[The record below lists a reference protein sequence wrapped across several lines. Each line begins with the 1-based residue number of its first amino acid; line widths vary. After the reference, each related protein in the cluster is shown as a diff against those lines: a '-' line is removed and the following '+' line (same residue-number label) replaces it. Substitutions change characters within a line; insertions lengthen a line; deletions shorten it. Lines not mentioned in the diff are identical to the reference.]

1 MFEVLF
7 LQPAEGGPWLL
18 ICAAIGPCVGVISH
32 FTLNAYFDPFTIVTL
47 VAAVVLAIVMHHLG
61 VHEVMHALRGGA
73 QHEDDRAADAA
84 VGGDPQPGVDAQH
97 RGVDAERAEEGGVAR
112 AWRFVGP
119 LRALFI
125 AWLILFVVFYRLLQD
140 QLEESVNL
148 EPVNASVEE
157 QVAFLVE
164 LSGKWIVSLG
174 TLCVQVFVIVFVVV
188 FVLLFSW
195 QVVAQAFIAQ
205 LRR

>member
-1 MFEVLF
+1 M
-7 LQPAEGGPWLL
+7 
-18 ICAAIGPCVGVISH
+18 
-32 FTLNAYFDPFTIVTL
+32 
-47 VAAVVLAIVMHHLG
+47 
-61 VHEVMHALRGGA
+61 
-73 QHEDDRAADAA
+73 
-84 VGGDPQPGVDAQH
+84 
-97 RGVDAERAEEGGVAR
+97 
-112 AWRFVGP
+112 
-119 LRALFI
+119 
-125 AWLILFVVFYRLLQD
+125 
-140 QLEESVNL
+140 
-148 EPVNASVEE
+148 NASVEE